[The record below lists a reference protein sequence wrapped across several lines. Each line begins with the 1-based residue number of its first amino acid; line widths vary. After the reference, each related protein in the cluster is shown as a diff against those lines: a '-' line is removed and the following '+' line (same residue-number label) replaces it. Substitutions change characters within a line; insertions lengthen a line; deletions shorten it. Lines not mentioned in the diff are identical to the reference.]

1 MPINKGRACSLKARP
16 NPEMLLSGVLGCPI
30 EKTIHL
36 SKLLFED
43 SFDEF
48 EIVVVDD
55 GKVLGDVDI
64 GDAKTANVVE
74 RFPNSIVIVAISLS
88 LKRVEICTDFA
99 PILALCAVFAPIF
112 HPKSWIETNKL
123 EIHTPE

>member
-30 EKTIHL
+30 EKTIHS

-55 GKVLGDVDI
+55 RKVLGDVDI
-64 GDAKTANVVE
+64 CHFKTANVVE
-74 RFPNSIVIVAISLS
+74 CFVNV
-88 LKRVEICTDFA
+88 TFA
-99 PILALCAVFAPIF
+99 ELHQV
-112 HPKSWIETNKL
+112 SG
-123 EIHTPE
+123 